1 MSIDTP
7 AIYEFDERTDGRITG
22 YAAYAR
28 LIDGIREVLY
38 NRYGVKYELYAS
50 DDPNVEYRD
59 LLQEHSF
66 RKSRAGA
73 CCPGV

>member
-38 NRYGVKYELYAS
+38 NRYGIKYELYAS
-50 DDPNVEYRD
+50 ADPNVE
-59 LLQEHSF
+59 
-66 RKSRAGA
+66 
-73 CCPGV
+73 